1 VEIMKKITTTTT
13 PVPRTDASLDAKL
26 NPVEIGSDEIV
37 AWGIAFPR
45 SGPSVSRP
53 LRAALISSSSDQS
66 LPVWRTD
73 ATMGSVLGTAGRIAA
88 TPDDK

>member
-1 VEIMKKITTTTT
+1 MKKVTTTTT
-13 PVPRTDASLDAKL
+13 PVPRADASLDAKL

-37 AWGIAFPR
+37 SWGIAFPR
-45 SGPSVSRP
+45 SGPSMSRP
-53 LRAALISSSSDQS
+53 RGAAPVSSSSTRS
-66 LPVWRTD
+66 LTVWRTD

>member
-1 VEIMKKITTTTT
+1 MKKLTTTTT

-37 AWGIAFPR
+37 SWGIAFPR
-45 SGPSVSRP
+45 SGPMMSRS
-53 LRAALISSSSDQS
+53 LGVAATSSSNKL

-73 ATMGSVLGTAGRIAA
+73 ATIGSVLGAAGRIAA